1 MAKSFL
7 KSSSSPRP
15 PGVHCEETQCPNMIY
30 QGFIGP
36 PHVQSHPGPMKGR
49 RHRLGSVSHVLSWL
63 TQHKASLSSQQLC
76 LSQCLVSQL
85 TAPHRTA
92 RQAFAPAEKGW
103 KIFKNEGGK
112 AAEEHFND

>member
-1 MAKSFL
+1 MSQHDLSGFYRT
-7 KSSSSPRP
+7 SPRTEP
-15 PGVHCEETQCPNMIY
+15 PRSNERKKAQ
-30 QGFIGP
+30 
-36 PHVQSHPGPMKGR
+36 
-49 RHRLGSVSHVLSWL
+49 RLGSVSHVLSWL

-85 TAPHRTA
+85 TALHRTA
-92 RQAFAPAEKGW
+92 RQASAPAEKGW